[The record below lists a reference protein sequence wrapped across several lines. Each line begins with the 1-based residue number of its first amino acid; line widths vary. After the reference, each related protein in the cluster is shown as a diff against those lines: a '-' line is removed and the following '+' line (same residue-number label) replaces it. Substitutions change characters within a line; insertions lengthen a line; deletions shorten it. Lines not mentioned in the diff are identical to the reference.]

1 MCQVADFT
9 SLWNWYGMLMQGKDP
24 QPPLRVRPYQEYP
37 PVENRGAVP
46 TPGTAPRFL
55 WEKPKRGAKGGC
67 SVDKKCRFRYN
78 STKYV
83 CRRTDGGEGGGAARE
98 GGDGS

>member
-24 QPPLRVRPYQEYP
+24 QLPLRVRPYQEYP

-46 TPGTAPRFL
+46 MPGTAPRFFTGKA
-55 WEKPKRGAKGGC
+55 EKVSGQR
-67 SVDKKCRFRYN
+67 VFR
-78 STKYV
+78 
-83 CRRTDGGEGGGAARE
+83 
-98 GGDGS
+98 